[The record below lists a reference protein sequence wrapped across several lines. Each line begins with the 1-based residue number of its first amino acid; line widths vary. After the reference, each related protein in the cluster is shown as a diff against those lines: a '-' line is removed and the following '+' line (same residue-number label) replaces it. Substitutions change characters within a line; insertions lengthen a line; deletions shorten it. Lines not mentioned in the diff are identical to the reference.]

1 MRTAFRDNG
10 DGSLSAVGTCDVSMV
25 VKQMRPV
32 VGAGVTGPRTP
43 QHRRNIRR
51 RGTVSRNVRAR
62 LNRREQRADGYNDID
77 RHIYSDIETDRNE
90 PDEQRQNGTAA
101 TDSSHNNAASPTA
114 DDARAVFVKKRRA
127 LMALEDPSA
136 DINADTIDASAEQL
150 QTRNRTQ
157 DNVYIFPSTFWK
169 SQGDRP
175 SPALPTQRPLL
186 AKDRDSLVFP
196 IYHEHG
202 DSKGWYGVFV
212 QRRAPMKFVFA
223 VVDPTHPTDAW
234 KTTEAIDIFRFLQA
248 QGCLC
253 DHPAASFFNPDPGL
267 PRAAHGS
274 SDAHSGVS
282 FLRALS
288 CFLHSPKAFFDSA
301 VHGVPLRWART
312 SSRVASAA
320 HMTRASILDDLKET
334 IHRDFVD
341 EAIQDF
347 VSRVDEYANGQA
359 QEKRHLLILHAEAAG
374 RAATQLVEESQDS
387 PPESRTNGADA
398 ADATAGATASDAPVA
413 ATSAATATSSAPAVS
428 RENVVDGHATVPAT
442 RPRSTR
448 ASSPSYSHFFPRS
461 LSRTVTPRPA
471 GPATPAATPAA
482 TAAPGAQPTS
492 TVAAEIFVRAA
503 TAEMEVDEELD
514 VREVPPPNVRG
525 SVVDTDGESR
535 TNNVFVVLGSRSHS
549 S

>member
-1 MRTAFRDNG
+1 MRCLHGREADAPSSRSGRDWTG
-10 DGSLSAVGTCDVSMV
+10 EIYGAVALFPET
-25 VKQMRPV
+25 
-32 VGAGVTGPRTP
+32 
-43 QHRRNIRR
+43 
-51 RGTVSRNVRAR
+51 
-62 LNRREQRADGYNDID
+62 
-77 RHIYSDIETDRNE
+77 DIETDRNE
-90 PDEQRQNGTAA
+90 PDEQQQNGTAA
-101 TDSSHNNAASPTA
+101 TNDSSHNNAASPAA
-114 DDARAVFVKKRRA
+114 DDVRAVFVKKRRT

-157 DNVYIFPSTFWK
+157 DNVYIFPSMFWK

-175 SPALPTQRPLL
+175 YPALPTQRPLL

-202 DSKGWYGVFV
+202 DNKGWYGVFV
-212 QRRAPMKFVFA
+212 HRRAPVKFVFA
-223 VVDPTHPTDAW
+223 VVDPTHPADAW
-234 KTTEAIDIFRFLQA
+234 KMTEAIDIFRFLQA

-282 FLRALS
+282 FLRALG

-301 VHGVPLRWART
+301 VHGMPLRWART

-320 HMTRASILDDLKET
+320 HMTRASILDDLKES

-347 VSRVDEYANGQA
+347 VSRVDEYANGHV

-387 PPESRTNGADA
+387 PPESRTNRADA
-398 ADATAGATASDAPVA
+398 ADATAGETASDAPVA
-413 ATSAATATSSAPAVS
+413 ATSAATSAATASSSAPVVS

-471 GPATPAATPAA
+471 GPAAPSAPAA
-482 TAAPGAQPTS
+482 TAAPGAQPTP
-492 TVAAEIFVRAA
+492 TAAAEIFVRAA
-503 TAEMEVDEELD
+503 TAEMEVDEEID
-514 VREVPPPNVRG
+514 VCEVPPPNVR
-525 SVVDTDGESR
+525 SSAVDTDVERR
-535 TNNVFVVLGSRSHS
+535 TNNAFVVLGSTSHS